1 MELQLQIS
9 LLNAI
14 EYIEELTNYDFDYI
28 AKEILGI
35 DLEVLEELLS
45 LRK

>member
-1 MELQLQIS
+1 MELKIIVS

-14 EYIEELTNYDFDYI
+14 EYIQELTNYDFDYI

-35 DLEVLEELLS
+35 DIATLKTLKKYLQ
-45 LRK
+45 

>member
-1 MELQLQIS
+1 MELKIIVS

-14 EYIEELTNYDFDYI
+14 EYIQELTNYDFDYI

-35 DLEVLEELLS
+35 DTATLKTLKKYLQ
-45 LRK
+45 